1 MASTMRKAGTGWLV
15 FSGIMLIL
23 LGFGGILDGIWA
35 LDNDKQPVDTFLF
48 ENDLGTWGVIYLVG
62 GIIVALAGFAVM
74 ARAQWA
80 RYLGIFVAAV
90 YVIVRLPWIFSYPE
104 QTLLA
109 VILGVLVL
117 YGLSMYGGDE
127 AY

>member
-15 FSGIMLIL
+15 FSGILLIL

-35 LDNDKQPVDTFLF
+35 LDNDNQPVDTFLF

-80 RYLGIFVAAV
+80 RWLGIFVAAV
-90 YVIVRLPWIFSYPE
+90 YVVVRLPWIFTYPE

>member
-1 MASTMRKAGTGWLV
+1 MASTMRKAGTGWVV

-35 LDNDKQPVDTFLF
+35 LDNDDKAVDTFLF
-48 ENDLGTWGVIYLVG
+48 ENDIGTWGVIYLVG

>member
-1 MASTMRKAGTGWLV
+1 MASTMRKAGSGWLV

-23 LGFGGILDGIWA
+23 FGFGGILDGIWA
-35 LDNDKQPVDTFLF
+35 LDNDNQPVDTFLF
-48 ENDLGTWGVIYLVG
+48 ENDLGTWGVIYLIG

-74 ARAQWA
+74 ARVQWA
-80 RYLGIFVAAV
+80 RYVGIFVAAV
-90 YVIVRLPWIFSYPE
+90 FVIVRLPWIFTYPE
-104 QTLLA
+104 QTLLG